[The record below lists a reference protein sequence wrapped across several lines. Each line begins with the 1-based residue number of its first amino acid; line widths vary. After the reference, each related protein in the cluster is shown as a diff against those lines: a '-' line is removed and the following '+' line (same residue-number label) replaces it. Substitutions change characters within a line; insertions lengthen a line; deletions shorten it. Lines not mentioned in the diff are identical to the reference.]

1 MTDFPK
7 GQMLSTGVKGRHA
20 HVDSWNR
27 NACSDL
33 LKLRAAYSLYRAV
46 SCRTTWRQL
55 IALVRAQLGPDALSA
70 DEEEEAGAGAQSVMS
85 PISRILRPRRV
96 WFKSKSPSLA

>member
-7 GQMLSTGVKGRHA
+7 GQMLGTGVKGRHA

-46 SCRTTWRQL
+46 SYRTTWRQL
-55 IALVRAQLGPDALSA
+55 IALVRAQLKKMKKRKQVPVLKVSCLRFRESYALDVS
-70 DEEEEAGAGAQSVMS
+70 GS
-85 PISRILRPRRV
+85 
-96 WFKSKSPSLA
+96 KSKSPSLA